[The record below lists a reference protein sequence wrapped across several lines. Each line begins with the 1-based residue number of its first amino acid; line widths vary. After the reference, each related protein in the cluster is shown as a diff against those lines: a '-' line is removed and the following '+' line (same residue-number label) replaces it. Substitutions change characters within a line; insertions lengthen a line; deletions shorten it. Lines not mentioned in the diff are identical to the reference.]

1 MKRNL
6 FLSLAVLAISIPS
19 FAFSTAS
26 PCNDA
31 GHQATMQKKTRM
43 HKVKPRKQKKDDQ
56 MQDVTGFNG

>member
-6 FLSLAVLAISIPS
+6 FLSLALLAISIPS
-19 FAFSTAS
+19 FAFSQPN

-31 GHQATMQKKTRM
+31 GQSSSVQKKIKM
-43 HKVKPRKQKKDDQ
+43 PKVKPKKQQKDDQ